1 MWLAANLNLAL
12 SPVKVGL
19 MQRDQNRPIATPPAP
34 MKPLSTLLTGLFVL
48 LPCLAQAQNGAAPSA
63 VAASAAPAVPT
74 YSRHKT
80 SDFCTTAPRSEWI
93 AEEEMKLLA
102 QHRGYRI
109 KTFKISKTNCY
120 EIYGFDHKGQ
130 IVEAY
135 FNPITTRLARQNIAQ

>member
-1 MWLAANLNLAL
+1 
-12 SPVKVGL
+12 
-19 MQRDQNRPIATPPAP
+19 
-34 MKPLSTLLTGLFVL
+34 MKPSSALLTSLFVL

-63 VAASAAPAVPT
+63 VAATSAAPAVPT

-80 SDFCTTAPRSEWI
+80 SDFCTAEPRSEWI
-93 AEEEMKLLA
+93 AEDEMKLLA

-120 EIYGFDHKGQ
+120 EIYGFDHKGL

-135 FNPITTRLARQNIAQ
+135 FNPITTRLTRQNIAQ

>member
-1 MWLAANLNLAL
+1 
-12 SPVKVGL
+12 
-19 MQRDQNRPIATPPAP
+19 
-34 MKPLSTLLTGLFVL
+34 MKPSSALLTSLFVL
-48 LPCLAQAQNGAAPSA
+48 LPCLAQAQNATAPSA
-63 VAASAAPAVPT
+63 VAATSAAPAVPT

-80 SDFCTTAPRSEWI
+80 SDFCTTAPRSDWI
-93 AEEEMKLLA
+93 AEDEMKLLA

-135 FNPITTRLARQNIAQ
+135 FNPVTTRLTRQNIAQ

>member
-1 MWLAANLNLAL
+1 
-12 SPVKVGL
+12 
-19 MQRDQNRPIATPPAP
+19 MQGHQNRPIATPIAPHETIKRPAHQP
-34 MKPLSTLLTGLFVL
+34 VCSFA
-48 LPCLAQAQNGAAPSA
+48 LPGAGPNGAAPSS
-63 VAASAAPAVPT
+63 VAATSATPAVPT

-93 AEEEMKLLA
+93 AEDEMKLLA

-135 FNPITTRLARQNIAQ
+135 FNPITTRLTRQNIAQ